1 MDKDAAKYFRTVI
14 NETIKVREENNI
26 IRPDMINL
34 LLEARKT
41 PSENSSE
48 KGKQIFSISPLPNSS
63 PY

>member
-48 KGKQIFSISPLPNSS
+48 NGKQIFSISPLPNSS